1 MVYGYARV
9 STRGQAKDGNSLE
22 AQEQELRANGAEII
36 YKDAY
41 TGTKA
46 DRPEFKKLLDEIK
59 TGDTLI
65 VCKLDRFAR
74 NAEDAIHIIK
84 DLVNRDITVNILN
97 MGIADNKPMGK
108 FMITILSGFAEFERD
123 LIVERTQEGK
133 AIAKQKP
140 GYREGRK
147 PKYTQAQINHALSL
161 LEKNSYRQV
170 TEMTGISKSTLIRAK
185 REKLKQELLL
195 KEDEKSN

>member
-9 STRGQAKDGNSLE
+9 STRGQAKDGNSLD

-74 NAEDAIHIIK
+74 NAEDAIRIIK
-84 DLVNRDITVNILN
+84 DLLKKNIKVHILN
-97 MGIADNKPMGK
+97 IGLVESNNTMGNLL
-108 FMITILSGFAEFERD
+108 ITILSGFAEFERD
-123 LIVERTQEGK
+123 LIIERTQAGK
-133 AIAKQKP
+133 AIARQRP
-140 GYREGRK
+140 DYREGR
-147 PKYTQAQINHALSL
+147 PKKYGKERIEHALSL
-161 LEKNSYRQV
+161 LEQHSYTQV
-170 TEMTGISKSTLIRAK
+170 VEMTGISKSTLIRAK
-185 REKLKQELLL
+185 RAKEKEKQ
-195 KEDEKSN
+195 

>member
-123 LIVERTQEGK
+123 LIIERTQAGK
-133 AIAKQKP
+133 EIARQRP
-140 GYREGRK
+140 DYREGRRK
-147 PKYTQAQINHALSL
+147 KYGKERIEHALSL
-161 LEKNSYRQV
+161 LEQHSYTQV
-170 TEMTGISKSTLIRAK
+170 VEMTGISKSTLIRAK
-185 REKLKQELLL
+185 REKE
-195 KEDEKSN
+195 KEKENQ